1 MGDQSKRLA
10 SMLGRGVVLAVNA
23 ARKLQSLQLR
33 LLADES
39 KDAVEHFEPFGF
51 TSHPLPGAEH
61 VTLFLDGD
69 RSHGVTVVVADRRYR
84 LTGLPA
90 GGVAIFDSEGT
101 SVVLSADGVAKV
113 TASAR
118 VEIDAPITKVL
129 HDLDVGGN
137 IVAAGNISDQAGA
150 KSMADMR
157 ATYNVHDHP
166 LPGGGTSG
174 DPNQQQ

>member
-1 MGDQSKRLA
+1 MGEQAKRLA

-39 KDAVEHFEPFGF
+39 KDAVEHFEPYGF

-69 RSHGVTVVVADRRYR
+69 RSHGVTVVVSDRRYR

-90 GGVAIFDSEGT
+90 GGVALFDSADS
-101 SVVLSADGVAKV
+101 SVVFSADGKV
-113 TASAR
+113 KLTASLL
-118 VEIDAPITKVL
+118 VEIDAPMVEITHSL
-129 HDLDVGGN
+129 HVGEH
-137 IVAAGNISDQAGA
+137 IVADGDISDQGGG
-150 KSMADMR
+150 KSMADSR
-157 ATYNVHDHP
+157 SIYNDHDHP
-166 LPGGGTSG
+166 LPGGATSD
-174 DPNQQQ
+174 DPNQKQ